1 MRKRIFE
8 IIEVSKDG
16 DTASAAYDTLMLV
29 VIVVSLIPLAFKSE
43 PFVFLVIDKVAAVIF
58 CVDYLLRWLTADY
71 KLEARSSLAFIRYPF
86 TLMAIID
93 LISILPS
100 VGLIGRGFK
109 VLRVMRML
117 RALRVVRMFK
127 AFRYSRN
134 FQIIISVLRT
144 SKKSLLAVG
153 TLAVGYIVTAALI
166 IFNVEPDTFDT
177 FFDAVYWATISLT
190 TVGYG
195 DIYPVST
202 AGQIITM
209 VSSFLGIAIV
219 ALPAGIITAGYMNAI
234 NEPDTAISPTPS
246 DEVCSGGD
254 KRG

>member
-1 MRKRIFE
+1 MPGAKGWKCVRKRIYE
-8 IIEVSKDG
+8 IVEVSKGRDK
-16 DTASAAYDTLMLV
+16 ASTVYDVFMLV
-29 VIVVSLIPLAFKSE
+29 VITASLIPLAFKSE
-43 PFVFLVIDKVAAVIF
+43 PLAFRIIDKSAAVIF
-58 CVDYLLRWLTADY
+58 CFDYALRWLTADF
-71 KLEARSSLAFIRYPF
+71 RQNTSSPLAFVRYPF

-93 LISILPS
+93 FVSILPS

-117 RALRVVRMFK
+117 RALRVFRVFK

-134 FQIIISVLRT
+134 FQIIVSVLRT

-153 TLAVGYIVTAALI
+153 TMAVGYIAMAALV

-209 VSSFLGIAIV
+209 VSSLMGIAIV
-219 ALPAGIITAGYMNAI
+219 ALPAGIITAGYMKAI
-234 NEPDTAISPTPS
+234 NEPDIYN
-246 DEVCSGGD
+246 E
-254 KRG
+254 